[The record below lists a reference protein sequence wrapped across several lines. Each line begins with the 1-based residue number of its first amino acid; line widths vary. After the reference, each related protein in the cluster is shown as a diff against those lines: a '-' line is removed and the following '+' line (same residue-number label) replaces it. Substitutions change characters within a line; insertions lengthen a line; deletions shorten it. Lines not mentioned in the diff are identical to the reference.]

1 MLDLARAVLSR
12 SAADRDTSGARS
24 HANALAA
31 LRAASRGERHQAAV
45 LIADVERSAQGREHA
60 VERVLVHVARA
71 TLLAMDGE
79 AARAHGELTLAL
91 QAAARAAIDTDL
103 VIELVHGLGD
113 VVLVTGAARQLASS
127 SAIAWPANTV
137 VLDARSHELRIRG
150 DVRSLER
157 RPVVRRLLYA
167 LSRHPA
173 RLLDKE
179 VLVEAVWGCSY
190 DPLRHDDALKANV
203 HHLRRLVAGSGVTIA
218 CGNPGYRLD
227 PVERF
232 LFVAPFDL
240 FHPVLP
246 ADAGHR
252 HGGHER

>member
-1 MLDLARAVLSR
+1 
-12 SAADRDTSGARS
+12 
-24 HANALAA
+24 
-31 LRAASRGERHQAAV
+31 
-45 LIADVERSAQGREHA
+45 
-60 VERVLVHVARA
+60 
-71 TLLAMDGE
+71 
-79 AARAHGELTLAL
+79 L
-91 QAAARAAIDTDL
+91 QAAARETIDTEL
-103 VIELVHGLGD
+103 VIELVRGLGD
-113 VVLVTGAARQLASS
+113 VVLVTGAARRLASS
-127 SAIAWPANTV
+127 SAIAWPANAV
-137 VLDARSHELRIRG
+137 VLDGRSHQLWIRE

-173 RLLDKE
+173 RVLDKE

-203 HHLRRLVAGSGVTIA
+203 HHLRSLVAGSGVTIV

-240 FHPVLP
+240 LHPVLP

-252 HGGHER
+252 HRGYEK